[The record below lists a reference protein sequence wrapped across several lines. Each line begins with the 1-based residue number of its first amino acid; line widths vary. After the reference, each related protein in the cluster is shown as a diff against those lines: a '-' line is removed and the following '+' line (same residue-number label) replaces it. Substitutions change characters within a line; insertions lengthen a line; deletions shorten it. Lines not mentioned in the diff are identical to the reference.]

1 MITQY
6 ELINP
11 VTDKNSPFY
20 NQKKGLFYFKSKT
33 NYKWYLECS
42 RFNENV
48 QDIEFYVLLS
58 ENKFDINCK
67 KCHIDNYGRCQ
78 FRPTGKIKD
87 FILEEC
93 EYRGN
98 FIFEY
103 LETENNYDFYKLE

>member
-1 MITQY
+1 MRVRVPRANVP
-6 ELINP
+6 LLLAVFLSNFA
-11 VTDKNSPFY
+11 VR
-20 NQKKGLFYFKSKT
+20 LFYFKSKT

-58 ENKFDINCK
+58 ENKFDTNCK
-67 KCHIDNYGRCQ
+67 KCHVDNYGRCQ

-103 LETENNYDFYKLE
+103 LETENNYDIYKLE